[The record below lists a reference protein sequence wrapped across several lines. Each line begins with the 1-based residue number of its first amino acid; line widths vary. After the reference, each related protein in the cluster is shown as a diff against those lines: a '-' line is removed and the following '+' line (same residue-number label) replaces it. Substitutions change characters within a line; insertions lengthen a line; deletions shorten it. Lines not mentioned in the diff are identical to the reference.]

1 MRITTQMMNTSMQA
15 NLGSAIDRLMTLQN
29 QASSGKRIQ
38 SVSDDP
44 IGAAQAMGYR
54 SSLASI
60 AQYSKNVTQAKLQLG
75 LADSTLSDVTKALQE
90 AKRVGLQGANAATS
104 DDQRKAMAVQ
114 VQQQIDNI
122 LQDVNATNLDHH
134 LYGGFATTSDP
145 VSLNPAGG
153 SPPYVYNGDDG
164 VTKVAMNDSTEIQT
178 SLTAK
183 QILNFGGAAD
193 ASSPDLMTTLVGL
206 RDALNAN
213 DTTAIQTGLKNLEGG
228 IQSTITLRGLVGARA
243 QQVELHATR
252 LSDAEATISEQLT
265 SVEDVDIT
273 KVLTQLQTEQNVYQA
288 SLLATSKMVQS
299 SLADYLK

>member
-1 MRITTQMMNTSMQA
+1 MMNTGMQT

-29 QASSGKRIQ
+29 QASSGKRIS

-44 IGAAQAMGYR
+44 LGAAQAMSYR

-60 AQYSKNVTQAKLQLG
+60 DQYTKNVTQAKLQLG
-75 LADSTLSDVTKALQE
+75 IADSTLANVNKALQE

-104 DDQRKAMAVQ
+104 DDARKALAVQ

-122 LQDVNATNLDHH
+122 LQDVNATNLDRN
-134 LYGGFATTSDP
+134 LYGGFVTNAKP
-145 VSLNPAGG
+145 VTLNPLGTT
-153 SPPYVYNGDDG
+153 PPYVYNGDDG

-178 SLTAK
+178 NVTAK

-193 ASSPDLMTTLVGL
+193 PTAPDLMTTLVGL

-228 IQSTITLRGLVGARA
+228 IQNNITLRGLVGARA

-252 LSDAEATISEQLT
+252 LAETEANISEQL
-265 SVEDVDIT
+265 SAVENVDIT